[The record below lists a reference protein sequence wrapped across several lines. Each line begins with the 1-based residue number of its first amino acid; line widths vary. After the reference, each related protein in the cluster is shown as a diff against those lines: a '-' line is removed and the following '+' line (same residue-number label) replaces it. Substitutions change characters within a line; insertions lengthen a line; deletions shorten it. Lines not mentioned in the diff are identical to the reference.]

1 MPELAEVFFFAKQWD
16 SARNKAVLRLDLHAK
31 TRVFRGCD
39 VQALEDRIIGAKLR
53 RAHTH
58 GKQMMF
64 EFSGGNW
71 LGIHLGMTGELTVKP
86 QPFDAGKH
94 DHLVLHLRDRA
105 LVFHDPRQF
114 GRVQFHTGKA
124 RPEVWAKLPPQVMEA
139 AFSAERVGDVLR
151 RHAKQPLKALLLDQ
165 RYFPGIGNW
174 MADEVLWQARLHPNT
189 PAGVL
194 NKKDAGA
201 LHRWLRKVSK
211 VALETVGEDWSDPPK
226 NWLFRHR
233 WKSGGACPRC
243 GTPLKRAELRGRTAC
258 WCPKCQP
265 KATQ

>member
-16 SARNKAVLRLDLHAK
+16 VARNKPILRLELHPK

-39 VQALEDRIIGAKLR
+39 VHSLEDRLIGAKLR

-58 GKQMMF
+58 GKQMLF

-105 LVFHDPRQF
+105 LVFNDPRQF
-114 GRVQFHTGKA
+114 GRVQFHTGKSL
-124 RPEVWAKLPPQVMEA
+124 PSTWSTLPPQPMDA
-139 AFSAERVGDVLR
+139 AFNVKRVTGVLQ
-151 RHAKQPLKALLLDQ
+151 RHARQPLKALLLDQ

-174 MADEVLWQARLHPNT
+174 MADEALWQARLHPNIA
-189 PAGVL
+189 AGSL
-194 NKKDAGA
+194 APKPITT
-201 LHRWLRKVSK
+201 LHRCLRQISK
-211 VALETVGEDWSDPPK
+211 VALETVGSDWNDPPRH
-226 NWLFRHR
+226 WLFRHR
-233 WKSGGACPRC
+233 WKSGGSCPRC

-265 KATQ
+265 PS